1 MESSVAADAD
11 RTIETNEINQA
22 NDVKPKTHFTG
33 TVVKTG
39 LAGAIIDVGIGKPAV
54 IHISQIVPDT
64 QEQPIKRVDDVLKI
78 GQQVDVWVKRV
89 RDDRVEL
96 TMIKPLDLEWRDI
109 KKGMTVKGQV
119 VRLEKFGAFVE
130 IGAER
135 PGLVHISEMAHGY
148 VRQPSDVVKEGDE
161 IEAQVIDVN
170 RKKKQIKLSLKALQ
184 PEPVKEEDLP
194 RVYTETPRREK
205 DKDKDKEKTA
215 RRKRTKNSRSRNENG
230 SNVDELMAAINE
242 PEKEAEPTAM
252 EMALRE
258 AMEKAKARKQEDK
271 TRKAKG
277 ISQEQE
283 SILNRTL
290 ESKVQS

>member
-1 MESSVAADAD
+1 MESSVAADTD
-11 RTIETNEINQA
+11 RTIETNQT
-22 NDVKPKTHFTG
+22 NDVKPKMHYTG

-39 LAGAIIDVGIGKPAV
+39 LAGAIIDVGIGRPAV
-54 IHISQIVPDT
+54 IHISQIVPEA
-64 QEQPIKRVDDVLKI
+64 QEQPIKRVEDVLKV

-89 RDDRVEL
+89 KDDRVEL

-119 VRLEKFGAFVE
+119 VRLEKFGAFIE

-135 PGLVHISEMAHGY
+135 PGLIHISEMAHGY

-184 PEPVKEEDLP
+184 PEPVKEEELP
-194 RVYTETPRREK
+194 RVFTEVPRRER
-205 DKDKDKEKTA
+205 DKDKEKEKAA
-215 RRKRTKNSRSRNENG
+215 RRKRTKSPRARGEDG
-230 SNVDELMAAINE
+230 GNVDELMAAINE
-242 PEKEAEPTAM
+242 PEKEAEPTAI

-258 AMEKAKARKQEDK
+258 AMEKAKARKQEEK
-271 TRKAKG
+271 ARKAKG

-283 SILNRTL
+283 EILSRTL
-290 ESKVQS
+290 ENKVQS

>member
-1 MESSVAADAD
+1 MESSVAADSD
-11 RTIETNEINQA
+11 RTIETNQA
-22 NDVKPKTHFTG
+22 SDVKPKMHFTG

-39 LAGAIIDVGIGKPAV
+39 LAGAIIDIGAGKPAV
-54 IHISQIVPDT
+54 IHISQIIPEAPD
-64 QEQPIKRVDDVLKI
+64 QPIKRVEDVLKI
-78 GQQVDVWVKRV
+78 GQQVEVWVKRYK
-89 RDDRVEL
+89 DDRVEL

-109 KKGMTVKGQV
+109 KKGINVKGQV

-135 PGLVHISEMAHGY
+135 PGLIHISEMAHGY

-184 PEPVKEEDLP
+184 PEPVKEEELP
-194 RVYTETPRREK
+194 RVFTEPVRK
-205 DKDKDKEKTA
+205 DKDKDKDKDKAAA
-215 RRKRTKNSRSRNENG
+215 RRKKTRNPRGRGEEG
-230 SNVDELMAAINE
+230 GDVDELMAAINE

-252 EMALRE
+252 EIALRD
-258 AMEKAKARKQEDK
+258 AMEKAQARKQADKARKSK
-271 TRKAKG
+271 N

-283 SILNRTL
+283 DILSRTL
-290 ESKVQS
+290 EGKAQS